1 MIRTLFIIAGAAL
14 VLCIAALG
22 GAVAMGG
29 QDLQRHGWA
38 WTIHDDDGETVRI
51 ERIKGGGTDDLGP
64 HVTRTLAWTGGR
76 TLRVDSS
83 VDVEFVQGEAAT
95 VMVAGPKGLADR
107 VRLENG
113 RLFLAEGDERIV
125 FGWSKDGIDARSER
139 DELRVTVTAPNL
151 DRFEV
156 NGSGD
161 LSIAGYD
168 QPSLAIEVSGSAEVR
183 ASGRTEALDL
193 DISGS
198 GEANLEDLATGTASV
213 DISGSGDARIAPTGE
228 TSVRISGSGDV
239 ALTDRPS
246 KLTTDISGSG
256 DVYQD

>member
-22 GAVAMGG
+22 GAVALGG

-83 VDVEFVQGEAAT
+83 IDVDYVQGDAAT
-95 VMVAGPKGLADR
+95 VVVAGPKGLADR

-198 GEANLEDLATGTASV
+198 GEASLEDLATGTASV

-228 TSVRISGSGDV
+228 TSIRISGSGDV

>member
-83 VDVEFVQGEAAT
+83 VDVEYVQGEAAT

-161 LSIAGYD
+161 LSIADYD

>member
-22 GAVAMGG
+22 GAVALGG

-161 LSIAGYD
+161 LSIADYD

>member
-1 MIRTLFIIAGAAL
+1 
-14 VLCIAALG
+14 V
-22 GAVAMGG
+22 V
-29 QDLQRHGWA
+29 
-38 WTIHDDDGETVRI
+38 
-51 ERIKGGGTDDLGP
+51 
-64 HVTRTLAWTGGR
+64 
-76 TLRVDSS
+76 
-83 VDVEFVQGEAAT
+83 
-95 VMVAGPKGLADR
+95 VAGPKGLADR

-198 GEANLEDLATGTASV
+198 GEANLEDMATGTASV

>member
-14 VLCIAALG
+14 VLCLAALG
-22 GAVAMGG
+22 GALALGG
-29 QDLQRHGWA
+29 SDLQRHGWA
-38 WTIHDDDGETVRI
+38 WTIRDEDGETVRF
-51 ERIKGGGTDDLGP
+51 ERIKGDGADDLGP

-76 TLRVDSS
+76 TLRIESSIDVDY
-83 VDVEFVQGEAAT
+83 VQGDAAN
-95 VMVAGPKGLADR
+95 VVISGPKSLADR

-113 RLFLAEGDERIV
+113 RLFLTEGDESVV
-125 FGWSKDGIDARSER
+125 FGWSSHGVSARAER

-168 QPSLAIEVSGSAEVR
+168 QPALAIDIAGSSEVR
-183 ASGRTEALDL
+183 ASGRTDALDL
-193 DISGS
+193 SISGS
-198 GEANLEDLATGTASV
+198 GDADLEDLATATAKV
-213 DISGSGDARIAPTGE
+213 DIAGSGDARIAPTGE
-228 TSVRISGSGDV
+228 TAVSISGSGDV

-246 KLTTDISGSG
+246 KLTTDIAGSG

>member
-161 LSIAGYD
+161 LSIADYD

>member
-22 GAVAMGG
+22 GAVALGG
-29 QDLQRHGWA
+29 HDLQRHGWS
-38 WTIHDDDGETVRI
+38 WTIHDDDKTIFITR
-51 ERIKGGGTDDLGP
+51 DDSSDLSP
-64 HVTRTLAWTGGR
+64 DVTRTLAWTGGPS
-76 TLRVDSS
+76 LRIDSS
-83 VDVEFVQGEAAT
+83 IDVDYIQGET
-95 VMVAGPKGLADR
+95 GNVVVTGPQNLADR

-113 RLFLAEGDERIV
+113 RLYLAEGGDTR
-125 FGWSKDGIDARSER
+125 WRR
-139 DELRVTVTAPNL
+139 DDLRVAVTAPNL

-161 LSIAGYD
+161 LTIAGYD
-168 QPSLAIEVSGSAEVR
+168 QPSLAVDIAGSAEVR

-198 GEANLEDLATGTASV
+198 GEANLDDLATGTATV

-228 TSVRISGSGDV
+228 TSVSISGSGDV

>member
-22 GAVAMGG
+22 GAVALGG

-38 WTIHDDDGETVRI
+38 WTIQDDDGETVRI

-83 VDVEFVQGEAAT
+83 IDVDYVQGDAAT
-95 VMVAGPKGLADR
+95 VVVAGPKGLADR

-168 QPSLAIEVSGSAEVR
+168 QPALAIDISGSSEVR

-198 GEANLEDLATGTASV
+198 GEASLEDLATGTASV

-228 TSVRISGSGDV
+228 TSIRISGSGDV

>member
-22 GAVAMGG
+22 GAVALGG
-29 QDLQRHGWA
+29 HDLQRHGWA
-38 WTIHDDDGETVRI
+38 WTIHDDDKTIFITRDKSSELRP
-51 ERIKGGGTDDLGP
+51 D
-64 HVTRTLAWTGGR
+64 VTRTLAWTGGR
-76 TLRVDSS
+76 SLRIDTSIDVDYI
-83 VDVEFVQGEAAT
+83 QGET
-95 VMVAGPKGLADR
+95 GKVAVTGPRNLADR

-113 RLFLAEGDERIV
+113 RLYLAEGGDTR
-125 FGWSKDGIDARSER
+125 WRR
-139 DELRVTVTAPNL
+139 DDLRVTVTAPNL

-168 QPSLAIEVSGSAEVR
+168 QPSLALDIAGSAEVR

-193 DISGS
+193 DIAGS
-198 GEANLEDLATGTASV
+198 GEANLDDLATGTATV

-228 TSVRISGSGDV
+228 TSVSISGSGDV

-256 DVYQD
+256 EVYQD